1 MDFLFVTITA
11 ITVSVD
17 SFVAGFSLSLNKKRN
32 LQLPMT
38 VAAVTYLLC
47 VVACIVGQ
55 ILRPFLENY
64 VKYFGAAILFALGAM
79 SVVRQ
84 EGICLSDISF
94 GQCVAIGVSVG
105 FDGAAAC
112 LSLAVQGLGN
122 VLTLPLL
129 FCRNALYGGVC
140 RTKSCRH
147 KTPTKHKLF
156 VGRDVFCTVRGE
168 IAGFVKKHAP
178 NKRCVQLVV
187 AVFTNV

>member
-1 MDFLFVTITA
+1 MQRAKNCDTEKKMDFLFVTITA

-129 FCRNALYGGVC
+129 FAA
-140 RTKSCRH
+140 TH
-147 KTPTKHKLF
+147 FT
-156 VGRDVFCTVRGE
+156 
-168 IAGFVKKHAP
+168 
-178 NKRCVQLVV
+178 
-187 AVFTNV
+187 AVFSGQSLAGTKRPQNTNYLSGGMFFVLCVVKLLDL

>member
-1 MDFLFVTITA
+1 MGSGISCRTPA
-11 ITVSVD
+11 P
-17 SFVAGFSLSLNKKRN
+17 LSKRPRRRRRRN
-32 LQLPMT
+32 PLLRAL
-38 VAAVTYLLC
+38 VYLLC

-129 FCRNALYGGVC
+129 FAA
-140 RTKSCRH
+140 TH
-147 KTPTKHKLF
+147 FT
-156 VGRDVFCTVRGE
+156 
-168 IAGFVKKHAP
+168 
-178 NKRCVQLVV
+178 
-187 AVFTNV
+187 AVFAGQSLAGTKRPQNTNYLSGGMFFVLCVVKLLDL